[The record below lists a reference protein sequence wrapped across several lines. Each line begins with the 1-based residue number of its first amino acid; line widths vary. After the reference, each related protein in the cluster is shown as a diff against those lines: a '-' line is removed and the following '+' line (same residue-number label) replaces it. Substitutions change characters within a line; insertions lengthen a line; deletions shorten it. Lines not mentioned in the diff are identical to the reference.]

1 MNLPSASRC
10 ADWEPSLHCNVNKR
24 LIQISLSPAGCAGSI
39 GGGGAGQGCKGSRS
53 QFRRSTR
60 VFIYTIPENPMDSAP
75 HTPPPPAAPRPRCPS
90 QRKEGNK
97 RGKGTQKGQGT
108 LESKRKKNIHVWL
121 SSCRFR
127 REFLTPPIPQMLGF
141 YCEMP
146 KLENLPN

>member
-75 HTPPPPAAPRPRCPS
+75 HTPPPPPPPALAAPPRE
-90 QRKEGNK
+90 RKEIREEKEHK
-97 RGKGTQKGQGT
+97 RDKGPWKVKEKKISTSGYLLVVLG
-108 LESKRKKNIHVWL
+108 ES
-121 SSCRFR
+121 F
-127 REFLTPPIPQMLGF
+127 
-141 YCEMP
+141 
-146 KLENLPN
+146 